1 MSQRLA
7 GRVFAKTGYINRVSA
22 LSGYLVT
29 NDVAENGGGVSS
41 DEQRVV
47 AFSLLFNGFR
57 PPVYVPQVKLVQDN
71 IIELIDKHL
80 SRTPAASYGG

>member
-1 MSQRLA
+1 
-7 GRVFAKTGYINRVSA
+7 VFAKTGYINRVSA

-41 DEQRVV
+41 DKQRVV

-57 PPVYVPQVKLVQDN
+57 PPVYVPQIKLVQDN